1 MECKRSTAN
10 LPGHSDVL
18 SEMST
23 PNTGDERFLHFR
35 FPRANAYHPD
45 WVHENAMGG
54 NPLWLVDWLTSSMEL
69 RPGMRVLDLGC
80 GRAATSIFLA
90 REFGVTVWATDL
102 WINATENL
110 QRIEDAKVGN
120 LVFPLHCDAHSL
132 PYAAGFF
139 DAVVAIDSYSYFG
152 TDDLYLNY
160 LAQFVKPGGQIGIA
174 GAGLT
179 QEIPEDFPAHLK
191 DHWTQDYWCLH
202 SAAWWRRLW
211 ERTGIVDIE
220 VAENMKDGWQAWLD
234 WQREAHPENTV
245 EIAQLEADQGQYLG
259 FIRMIAR
266 RQAAATLQDYCWPDT
281 LKFMPTEY
289 VQRPLLRESPT
300 P

>member
-1 MECKRSTAN
+1 MNPPSAGEQ
-10 LPGHSDVL
+10 
-18 SEMST
+18 
-23 PNTGDERFLHFR
+23 RFLHSR

-45 WVHENAMGG
+45 WVYAVGMGG
-54 NPLWLVDWLTSSMEL
+54 NPLWLIEWLTSSMDL

-80 GRAATSIFLA
+80 GKAATSIFLA

-110 QRIEDAKVGN
+110 QRVRDAGYEQQI
-120 LVFPLHCDAHSL
+120 FPLHCDARSL

-139 DAVVAIDSYSYFG
+139 DAIIALDSYSYFG

-160 LAQFVKPGGQIGIA
+160 LAQFVKVGGQIGIA

-179 QEIPEDFPAHLK
+179 NEIPAELPEHLRE
-191 DHWTQDYWCLH
+191 HWTQDYWCLH
-202 SAAWWRRLW
+202 SATWWRRHW

-220 VAENMKDGWQAWLD
+220 VSENMADGWQVWLD
-234 WQREAHPENTV
+234 WQRAAYPNNTV
-245 EIAQLEADQGQYLG
+245 EITQLEADRGQHLG
-259 FIRMIAR
+259 YIRQIAR
-266 RQAAATLQDYCWPDT
+266 RRADVTLQDYCWPDT

-289 VQRPLLRESPT
+289 VRQPLLRG
-300 P
+300 